1 MGDNSLNAYP
11 LPIGVE
17 NHCGVTTE
25 KRDSLW
31 KLASFLERDDSECT
45 TTTSF
50 PIDCKVFRVDLICV
64 LCQIG
69 DRCGERSGAVG

>member
-1 MGDNSLNAYP
+1 MSDNSLNARP
-11 LPIGVE
+11 LPIGVK

-25 KRDSLW
+25 QRNSLW

-50 PIDCKVFRVDLICV
+50 PIDCKVLRIDLICD
-64 LCQIG
+64 LCQMG
-69 DRCGERSGAVG
+69 DCCGEGSGAVG